1 VANYSVHFIAVCGC
15 ISVME
20 FFNQI
25 YYLLQPIFESIWF
38 RVAFLIV
45 FATVHGYFGAW
56 LAVRMLFRP
65 RHPVK
70 FLGLTVFP
78 QGMIPRHRSRLAE
91 AIGKAVG
98 EELVS
103 QETIVEELFGKEFLR
118 KKIQSVVDSY
128 TGDLI
133 SQNYPSLIEALPANI
148 REPFLDAIA
157 SLQLKITKHIESV
170 LKSEET
176 VETIR
181 GFVGR
186 RVDDVLS
193 RRISETVD
201 EETFLKIINFLETR
215 IRSVVKEPAFEQK
228 INDFINRRV
237 DDLANM
243 QTPLGELFTADAV
256 TLLKEK
262 ASGQIEPIVH
272 QLAELATAERTRNQ
286 ISALIKREVH
296 DYYENLAFFK
306 KIFVSRENILKEVD
320 DLVNDSLPKRVEDT
334 LRGALF
340 AEEARNFLDKTIDNV
355 LARPLPEIVG
365 NIAPEQLERFKSQI
379 SKSVFSLVQG
389 DEMMNSISA
398 YLTDTLQKLRPH
410 SIGAIL
416 QTAHPEAEE
425 KLKAMLSKSLQ
436 NVLNREE
443 TSNIIN
449 GVLSNQIERLLA
461 TPIGKLSDHISEEK
475 VFQAGKSLTETI
487 ISAAKEKLPEAIRE
501 FNIGGVVREKINQY
515 PVEKLESLVL
525 SIAKEHLRTIELF
538 GALFGLIIGIAQAF
552 LSYWAFAK

>member
-1 VANYSVHFIAVCGC
+1 
-15 ISVME
+15 ME

-25 YYLLQPIFESIWF
+25 YQFFAATFGSFWF
-38 RVAFLIV
+38 QVAFLII
-45 FATVHGYFGAW
+45 FATAHGYAGAW

-65 RHPVK
+65 RNPVK
-70 FLGLTVFP
+70 FLGVTIFP
-78 QGMIPRHRSRLAE
+78 QGMIPRHRARLAE

-128 TGDLI
+128 TQDLI
-133 SQNYPSLIEALPANI
+133 SQNYPSLVEALPVNI
-148 REPFLDAIA
+148 REPVLDAIS
-157 SLQLKITKHIESV
+157 SLQLKIAEYVEGV

-176 VETIR
+176 NETIR
-181 GFVGR
+181 GFVQR
-186 RVDDVLS
+186 RVDEMLS
-193 RRISETVD
+193 RRVSETLD
-201 EETFLKIINFLETR
+201 EETFLKIIGFLETR
-215 IRSVVKEPAFEQK
+215 IRSVVREPAFEQK
-228 INDFINRRV
+228 IEDFISRRV
-237 DDLANM
+237 DDLMNL
-243 QTPLGELFTADAV
+243 QTPLGEVFTNDAV
-256 TLLKEK
+256 RLLKEK
-262 ASGQIEPIVH
+262 ANEQIEPIVH
-272 QLAELATAERTRNQ
+272 QLAEIATAERTRNQ

-320 DLVNDSLPKRVEDT
+320 EMVNDSLPKRLEET
-334 LRGALF
+334 LRGAYF
-340 AEEARNFLDKTIDNV
+340 AEEARSFLDKTINNI
-355 LARPLPEIVG
+355 LARPLPDVVG
-365 NIAPEQLERFKSQI
+365 NIAHEQLERLKTQI
-379 SKSVFSLVQG
+379 SKGIFSILQGEEVMKSV
-389 DEMMNSISA
+389 SA

-410 SIGAIL
+410 SLGAIL

-425 KLKAMLSKSLQ
+425 KLKNMLSKSLR

-449 GVLSNQIERLLA
+449 AVLAKQIERLLA

-487 ISAAKEKLPEAIRE
+487 IAAAREKLPEAIRE
-501 FNIGGVVREKINQY
+501 FNIGGVVREKINLY

-525 SIAKEHLRTIELF
+525 SVAKEHLRTIELF
-538 GALFGLIIGIAQAF
+538 GALFGLIIGIVQVVV
-552 LSYWAFAK
+552 SYFFFVK